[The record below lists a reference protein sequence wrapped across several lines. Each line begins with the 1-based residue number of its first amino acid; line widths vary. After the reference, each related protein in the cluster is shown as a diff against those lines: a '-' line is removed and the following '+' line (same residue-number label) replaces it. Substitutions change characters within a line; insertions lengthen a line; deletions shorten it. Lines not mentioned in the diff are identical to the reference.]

1 MAKRLVAF
9 DFDNTLAVSTA
20 RVIVRNRGKVS
31 YLSPYEYAN
40 YKQRKDDQFDFSE
53 FDDVNNAIAVKTY
66 MDKLRLAVDNGDDVV
81 VVTARGRR
89 AGKHIARYLRDQ
101 GIETG
106 VSIRTLASGKGGSKK
121 NYMRNKI
128 NKGGYT
134 SVEFYDDHPHNVES
148 VAQLQREFPNI
159 ELKSEVVPEKEYKPL
174 IKQSSKKAD
183 PTEPETRIQGNYK
196 RQGRIAMN
204 LDRRVRNP
212 VTGNDILVR
221 TALRYPKDSQ
231 VYQIAKKTLLSNM

>member
-1 MAKRLVAF
+1 
-9 DFDNTLAVSTA
+9 
-20 RVIVRNRGKVS
+20 
-31 YLSPYEYAN
+31 
-40 YKQRKDDQFDFSE
+40 
-53 FDDVNNAIAVKTY
+53 
-66 MDKLRLAVDNGDDVV
+66 
-81 VVTARGRR
+81 
-89 AGKHIARYLRDQ
+89 
-101 GIETG
+101 
-106 VSIRTLASGKGGSKK
+106 
-121 NYMRNKI
+121 MRNKI

-159 ELKSEVVPEKEYKPL
+159 ELKSELVPEKEYKPL

-231 VYQIAKKTLLSNM
+231 VYQIAKRTLLNNM